1 MKTKYIIP
9 IALLCLL
16 IAGSASASARTITVG
31 HTTDADYW
39 TIQEAVDAAA
49 IYGDTIQVMIG
60 TYNENI
66 VISKSLIL
74 RGDDKSRTIID
85 GGGSGIVVNVTANN
99 VTIRGFTIQ
108 NGKTGIKI
116 SSRNNAVTDNIIK
129 DIKGTNCDDRCT
141 GGSAYGIYLLSST
154 GTTISSNT
162 ISGVSGGD
170 ADYRSTGGSAY
181 GIYLLSSTG
190 TISSNTISGVSGG
203 SAGSYGTGGSAYGI
217 YLSSSTGTISS
228 NTISGVS
235 GGSVGYYGTG
245 GSAYGIY
252 LSSST
257 GTTISRNTISSISG
271 PGTDRNIY
279 LHSSTNNTITNNTLS
294 ASDYGFYLTSASTRN
309 IIYHN
314 NIMNSTHNGYDDS
327 GSNGWDNGQTS
338 GGNYWSDYS
347 GVDTDG
353 DGVGDTPYD
362 ISGGTS
368 AQDNYPFMEKD
379 GWTMDINITPP
390 STDSDGDGIADS
402 DDLCLGFDDTYDFNG
417 NGIPDCVECGS
428 STNPP
433 PVTINLHEGWNL
445 IGWTAEDTDDVEGAF
460 SGLDWVGVG
469 TYENGIWK
477 SYVPGYGGSLSSI
490 QLGHGYFINMSDSG
504 TLTMEW

>member
-1 MKTKYIIP
+1 MKTKYIIA

-16 IAGSASASARTITVG
+16 IAGSTGASARTITVG
-31 HTTDADYW
+31 HTADADYW

-60 TYNENI
+60 TYNENV

-74 RGDDKSRTIID
+74 RGDDKNRTIID
-85 GGGSGIVVNVTANN
+85 GGGSGTVVNVTANN
-99 VTIRGFTIQ
+99 VTIRRFTIQ
-108 NGKTGIKI
+108 NGGTGVEIL
-116 SSRNNAVTDNIIK
+116 SRNNAVTDNIIK
-129 DIKGTNCDDRCT
+129 DIRGTNCGSDRCT
-141 GGSAYGIYLLSST
+141 GGSAYGVYLLSST
-154 GTTISSNT
+154 GTIISGNT
-162 ISGVSGGD
+162 ISGVSGGT
-170 ADYRSTGGSAY
+170 ADYRGTGGSAY
-181 GIYLLSSTG
+181 GIYLASSTG
-190 TISSNTISGVSGG
+190 TLSSNTISDVDGG
-203 SAGSYGTGGSAYGI
+203 DAGYSGTGGSAYGI
-217 YLSSSTGTISS
+217 YLSSSTGTLSG

-235 GGSVGYYGTG
+235 GGDAYYGTD
-245 GSAYGIY
+245 GSAYGIS
-252 LSSST
+252 LQSST
-257 GTTISRNTISSISG
+257 VTTISSNTISSISG

-279 LHSSTNNTITNNTLS
+279 LHSSSSNTITNNTLS

-309 IIYHN
+309 LIYHN
-314 NIMNSTHNGYDDS
+314 NIMNSTHNGYDAS

-347 GVDTDG
+347 GVDSNG

-362 ISGGTS
+362 ISGGVS
-368 AQDNYPFMEKD
+368 AQDNYPFMERD

-402 DDLCLGFDDTYDFNG
+402 DDLCPGFDDTYDFNG
-417 NGIPDCVECGS
+417 NGIPDCVECGG

-445 IGWTAEDTDDVEGAF
+445 IGWTAEDTDDMGSAL
-460 SGLDWVGVG
+460 SGLDWVGIG

-490 QLGHGYFINMSDSG
+490 QLGHGYFINMSNSG
-504 TLTMEW
+504 TLTME

>member
-154 GTTISSNT
+154 GT
-162 ISGVSGGD
+162 
-170 ADYRSTGGSAY
+170 
-181 GIYLLSSTG
+181 
-190 TISSNTISGVSGG
+190 
-203 SAGSYGTGGSAYGI
+203 
-217 YLSSSTGTISS
+217 TISS

>member
-16 IAGSASASARTITVG
+16 LAGSTGASARTITVG
-31 HTTDADYW
+31 HTADADYW

-49 IYGDTIQVMIG
+49 IYGDTIQVMVG

-66 VISKSLIL
+66 VISKSVIL
-74 RGDDKSRTIID
+74 RGDDKNRTIID
-85 GGGSGIVVNVTANN
+85 GGGIGTVVNVTANN

-108 NGKTGIKI
+108 KGAKGIKVL
-116 SSRNNAVTDNIIK
+116 SRNNAVVDTIIK

-141 GGSAYGIYLLSST
+141 GGSAYGIYLLSSA

-162 ISGVSGGD
+162 ISSVSGGD
-170 ADYRSTGGSAY
+170 ADYKSTGGSAY
-181 GIYLLSSTG
+181 GIYLSSSTG
-190 TISSNTISGVSGG
+190 TLSSNTISGVSGG

-217 YLSSSTGTISS
+217 YLSASTGTTISS

-235 GGSVGYYGTG
+235 GGSAAGSYGTG
-245 GSAYGIY
+245 GSA
-252 LSSST
+252 
-257 GTTISRNTISSISG
+257 
-271 PGTDRNIY
+271 
-279 LHSSTNNTITNNTLS
+279 
-294 ASDYGFYLTSASTRN
+294 YGFYLTSASTRN
-309 IIYHN
+309 SIYHN
-314 NIMNSTHNGYDDS
+314 NILNSTHNGYDDS

-347 GVDTDG
+347 GVDSDG
-353 DGVGDTPYD
+353 DGIGDTPYCN
-362 ISGGTS
+362 ISGGAS

-390 STDSDGDGIADS
+390 ATDSDGDGISDS
-402 DDLCLGFDDTYDFNG
+402 DDLCPGFDDTHDFNG
-417 NGIPDCVECGS
+417 NGIPDCVECGNA
-428 STNPP
+428 TNPP

-445 IGWTAEDTDDVEGAF
+445 IGWTAEDMDDVEGAF
-460 SGLDWVGVG
+460 SGLDWIGIG

-490 QLGHGYFINMSDSG
+490 QIGHGYFINMSNSG
-504 TLTMEW
+504 TLVMRW